1 MIIVVDVYYTDNR
14 AKTVGILFRN
24 WDDAEPLDII
34 AAYTD
39 NSLEYEPGSFYKREL
54 PCIQSLLANGELDQ
68 LNAII
73 VDGYVYL
80 SDDKKP
86 GLGYYIYQCYDEKI
100 PVFGV
105 AKSAFHDNDAFVAKV
120 YRSDSVKPLFVTSAG
135 MELAVAAAHIQSIH
149 GPYRFPYLLKLLD
162 THTKTDWEPSP
173 VE

>member
-86 GLGYYIYQCYDEKI
+86 GLGYYI
-100 PVFGV
+100 
-105 AKSAFHDNDAFVAKV
+105 SFVAEQEGKV
-120 YRSDSVKPLFVTSAG
+120 VG
-135 MELAVAAAHIQSIH
+135 SI
-149 GPYRFPYLLKLLD
+149 FFA
-162 THTKTDWEPSP
+162 
-173 VE
+173 